1 MSANLKLLQLN
12 IEGSKHIELVTPF
25 LVAQPSDV
33 VCLQEL
39 NEPDI
44 AGFEA
49 ALGMKCF
56 YAPMNIEPGG
66 VVHGLGIFSKNFS
79 TTRAVR
85 YAGYLGKDTVMAD
98 YTTRKTSYYTKS
110 FALASADIEKDGEVF
125 HIANTHLPATHRAE
139 ITAYQREAMQGLV
152 ELLKKEGEFVLVGD
166 FNASRGEEIFG
177 MLAAQY
183 KDNIPPEI
191 TTSIDGTIHRAG
203 QLPYMVDGIFST
215 PGYIV
220 KNVQGHTGISD
231 HWAFT
236 AEISKA

>member
-25 LVAQPSDV
+25 LIAQQPDA

-39 NEPDI
+39 NEPNI
-44 AGFEA
+44 AHFEA
-49 ALGMKCF
+49 VLGMRCF
-56 YAPMNIEPGG
+56 YAPMNVEPEG
-66 VVHGLGIFSKNFS
+66 VVHGVGIFSKNAS
-79 TTRAVR
+79 NMRAVR
-85 YAGYLGKDTVMAD
+85 YAGYMREDNVMAD
-98 YTTRKTSYYTKS
+98 YTTRETSYYTKS
-110 FALASADIEKDGEVF
+110 FVLASVDIEKDGELF

-139 ITAYQREAMQGLV
+139 ITSYQREAMQGLV
-152 ELLKKEGEFVLVGD
+152 ELLKKEGEFVLAGD
-166 FNASRGEEIFG
+166 FNALRGQEIFG

-215 PGYIV
+215 PGYRV
-220 KNVQGHTGISD
+220 FNVQGHTGISD
-231 HWAFT
+231 HWGFT